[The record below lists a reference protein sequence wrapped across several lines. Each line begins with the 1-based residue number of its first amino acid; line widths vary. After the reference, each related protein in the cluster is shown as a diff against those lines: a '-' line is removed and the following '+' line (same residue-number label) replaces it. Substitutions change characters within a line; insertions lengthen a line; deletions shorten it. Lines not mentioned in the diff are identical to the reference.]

1 MPRKT
6 KKNTI
11 TSKSKTAKICS
22 YNKRLLKDFLEYL
35 ASTQKSPGTI
45 AGYQS
50 DLLIFFTYGL
60 EHLDNKPFYQVTK
73 RDLIQYQNWLV
84 NENGNSPARVRR
96 LKAALSSLSNYIEA
110 VLDDEEEYANFRAPI
125 KKIASPVNTPVRA
138 KTILSSSQLQDLLDY
153 LVKREY
159 YEAACMLALGMNS
172 GRRKSELLRFRVDD
186 FKEGNL
192 VCDGALYKTSQPI
205 RTKGRGMGKYL
216 YAYTLAKGFKPYL
229 DLWMQYREER
239 GIESEWLFPHHK
251 DFTRAKDV
259 NTLSYYAD
267 KIFTQYLGVD
277 FYWHSLRHYWTTSLL
292 KAGLPER
299 VCQSIQGW
307 ASADMVRLY
316 DDTTVDEQL
325 DQYFS
330 GGELN
335 IQPAK
340 QLSEL

>member
-6 KKNTI
+6 KKNMI

-50 DLLIFFTYGL
+50 DLLIFFTYNL

-125 KKIASPVNTPVRA
+125 KKIASPVNTPVRP

-153 LVKREY
+153 LVTREY

-186 FKEGNL
+186 FKDDNL

-277 FYWHSLRHYWTTSLL
+277 FYWHSL
-292 KAGLPER
+292 
-299 VCQSIQGW
+299 
-307 ASADMVRLY
+307 M
-316 DDTTVDEQL
+316 
-325 DQYFS
+325 
-330 GGELN
+330 
-335 IQPAK
+335 
-340 QLSEL
+340 